1 MNDIIKITA
10 KDNHQFSAYISQP
23 SGKPKAGIVIIQE
36 IFGVNA
42 HIREVTDLYA
52 SKGYLCI
59 APSLFDRIEKNVKL
73 NYDETGVSKGR
84 NLKELCDKNALK
96 DIEASI
102 SVVSSAGKVGVI
114 GYCWGGSLSWKIGCE
129 ASNLSASVCYY
140 GGDIPKLKDLKPN
153 CNVLTHFGELDK
165 GIPINE
171 VKKFEKTKP
180 EVLTYTYPA
189 DHGFNCN
196 HRSQFSKTCSDIA
209 LDRTLK
215 FLEKN
220 LI

>member
-1 MNDIIKITA
+1 MNGIIEITA

-42 HIREVTDLYA
+42 HIKEVTDLYA

-59 APSLFDRIEKNVKL
+59 APSLFDRIEKNVTL

-96 DIEASI
+96 DIDASI

-114 GYCWGGSLSWKIGCE
+114 GYCWGGSLSWRIGCE

-189 DHGFNCN
+189 DHGFNCD
-196 HRSQFSKTCSDIA
+196 HRSQYNKVCADIA

-215 FLEKN
+215 FLKKN
-220 LI
+220 LD

>member
-1 MNDIIKITA
+1 MNELLKITA

-36 IFGVNA
+36 IFGVNS
-42 HIREVTDLYA
+42 HIRDVTDLYA

-59 APSLFDRIEKNVKL
+59 APSLFDRIEKNVTL
-73 NYDETGVSKGR
+73 NYDEIGVSKGR
-84 NLKELCDKNALK
+84 NLKELCDKDALK

-129 ASNLSASVCYY
+129 TSNLSASVCYY

-153 CNVLTHFGELDK
+153 CNVLTHFGEFDK

-171 VKKFEKTKP
+171 VKIFEKTRP

-189 DHGFNCN
+189 DHGFNCD
-196 HRSQFSKTCSDIA
+196 HRSQFNKKCANIA
-209 LDRTLK
+209 FDRTLK

-220 LI
+220 LD

>member
-1 MNDIIKITA
+1 MNEILEMTA

-36 IFGVNA
+36 IFGINA
-42 HIREVTDLYA
+42 HIREVADLYA

-59 APSLFDRIEKNVKL
+59 APSLFDRIEKNITL
-73 NYDETGVSKGR
+73 NYDETGVTKGR
-84 NLKELCDKNALK
+84 NLKELCDKYALK

-102 SVVSSAGKVGVI
+102 TLVSSAGKVGVI
-114 GYCWGGSLSWKIGCE
+114 GYCWGGSLSWRIGCK

-140 GGDIPKLKDLKPN
+140 GGDILKLKNLKPK
-153 CNVLTHFGELDK
+153 CNVLTHFGEFDK
-165 GIPINE
+165 GIPIKD
-171 VKKFEKTKP
+171 VRIFEKKRP
-180 EVLTYTYPA
+180 EVLTYIYPA

-196 HRSQFSKTCSDIA
+196 HRSQFSNTCAEIA